1 MIVIK
6 NILTGIFIVIA
17 MLVAPN
23 AFGINSSF
31 TSGDVAFS
39 WVSGLTVRN
48 SEGKPITKL
57 AEYESVLYLGQHSTV
72 KESIVIRGTKFN
84 DFRYFIKTRSG
95 QEGWVFGGGLKKSIL
110 TDSKYK
116 NMANSCFFANAHND
130 GPLLLST
137 EKQKN
142 IDGAVIYKYI
152 ESLKNKPLVYKKP
165 IYESACVGT
174 LEEKCFVNNIL
185 EREHESGSELFL
197 FNKFAPFLG
206 IENGMDKQSVYKI
219 LGNPSEYNDKLSV
232 YTFSFLLKS
241 EDYQVWV
248 SFKIKFYFDNLDNL
262 ESMVVW
268 YFFNED
274 C

>member
-1 MIVIK
+1 
-6 NILTGIFIVIA
+6 
-17 MLVAPN
+17 
-23 AFGINSSF
+23 
-31 TSGDVAFS
+31 
-39 WVSGLTVRN
+39 
-48 SEGKPITKL
+48 
-57 AEYESVLYLGQHSTV
+57 
-72 KESIVIRGTKFN
+72 
-84 DFRYFIKTRSG
+84 
-95 QEGWVFGGGLKKSIL
+95 
-110 TDSKYK
+110 
-116 NMANSCFFANAHND
+116 
-130 GPLLLST
+130 
-137 EKQKN
+137 
-142 IDGAVIYKYI
+142 
-152 ESLKNKPLVYKKP
+152 
-165 IYESACVGT
+165 
-174 LEEKCFVNNIL
+174 
-185 EREHESGSELFL
+185 